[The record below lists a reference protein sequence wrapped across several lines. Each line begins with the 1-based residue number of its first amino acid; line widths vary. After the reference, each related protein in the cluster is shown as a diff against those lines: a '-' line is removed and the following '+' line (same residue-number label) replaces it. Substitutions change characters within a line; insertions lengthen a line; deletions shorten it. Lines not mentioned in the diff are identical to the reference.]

1 MSDKS
6 NPSVSPP
13 ISIDNE
19 QLVSLFRRAGRL
31 MARVYH
37 KRAHA
42 HHAQGHV
49 LSIIKKHG
57 PVKQKDLLTML
68 DVRSSSL
75 SEVLAKLESNDLIV
89 RQRDEDDKRGF
100 IISAKEGADGTPPDP
115 NHGYQESAD
124 TLFAVLSDEE
134 RNQLGELLNKVIAS
148 VEDLEPCRQASQ
160 KPDKHD
166 KHYYI
171 RNKKKH
177 HGHGRKFNRHGR
189 R

>member
-1 MSDKS
+1 
-6 NPSVSPP
+6 
-13 ISIDNE
+13 
-19 QLVSLFRRAGRL
+19 

-37 KRAHA
+37 RRAQA

-49 LSIIKKHG
+49 LSIIKERG

-89 RQRDEDDKRGF
+89 RQRDEDDRRGF
-100 IISAKEGADGTPPDP
+100 IVSAREGADGAPPEPKD
-115 NHGYQESAD
+115 GYQESAD

-160 KPDKHD
+160 KSDKHE
-166 KHYYI
+166 KPYYI
-171 RNKKKH
+171 RNKKKRY
-177 HGHGRKFNRHGR
+177 GHGRKFYRHGR
-189 R
+189 H